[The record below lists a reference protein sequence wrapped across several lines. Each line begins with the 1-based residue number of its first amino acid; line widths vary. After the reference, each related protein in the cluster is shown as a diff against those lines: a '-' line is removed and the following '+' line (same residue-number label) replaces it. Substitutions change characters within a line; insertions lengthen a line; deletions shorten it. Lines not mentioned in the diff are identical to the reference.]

1 MGRSKRYRYTPLQ
14 TSFPVSQR
22 TQIGT
27 ASEHIR
33 FVFLFFFYFLFLI
46 LGSSRLIKIAYT
58 PAFERTQMQFIIYRV
73 GH

>member
-33 FVFLFFFYFLFLI
+33 FAFLFFFIFCFFI
-46 LGSSRLIKIAYT
+46 PGFSRLIKIAY
-58 PAFERTQMQFIIYRV
+58 ASY
-73 GH
+73 